1 MPAPTNLVITLR
13 RLPLFNDLSDEEV
26 TIIAERVTL
35 RRYDPGAIVFSEGD
49 TCAELLIVKEGS
61 VRILKTAANGRRQL
75 IAIERSG
82 NSLAEISVFDGGA
95 YPATAITVSPVVLL
109 SLEAEHFRRICLR
122 HPEVALKVIKVL
134 GHRLRR
140 MGSLVEDL
148 SFSTVRGRL
157 VAYLAHLADEEG
169 RQTASGIE
177 FPLTENNE
185 ELAARLGTVRELVSR
200 NLGRLHGE
208 GLVEI
213 RRRTV
218 IVPNLAA
225 LKEELRSD

>member
-1 MPAPTNLVITLR
+1 MTTPANLVLTLR
-13 RLPLFNDLSDEEV
+13 RLPLFNDLSDEELA
-26 TIIAERVTL
+26 IISERVTV
-35 RRYDPGAIVFSEGD
+35 RRYDSGAIVFSEGD

-61 VRILKTAANGRRQL
+61 VKVLKTAAGGRRQL
-75 IAIERSG
+75 IAIERPG
-82 NSLAEISVFDGGA
+82 NSLAEISIFDGGA
-95 YPATAITVSPVVLL
+95 YPATAITAGPVVLL

-157 VAYLAHLADEEG
+157 AAYLAHLADEEG
-169 RQTASGIE
+169 RRTSSGIE
-177 FPLTENNE
+177 FELAENNE

-208 GLVEI
+208 GLIEI

-218 IVPNLAA
+218 IVPSLAA
-225 LKEELRSD
+225 LKEDLNSG